1 MKQHVKHYGIAVV
14 ALLAIVIAGGAVFVY
29 SGIYNIGADDHHTKP
44 VFSVM
49 QTLRERSI
57 HARSEHI
64 NVPNL
69 EDPQL
74 ILKGAGQYAAMCTQC
89 HLKPGMKD
97 SELRPGL
104 YPQPPNLSQVKVD
117 PKDAF
122 WVIKH
127 GIKMSAMPAW
137 GASHDDATIWSMVA
151 FLQKLPSM
159 TPAQYKD
166 MVAKAPPDED
176 MDMGDEGGHSHS
188 HGGSSDKDAHGA
200 VDMQGMQMPDQPETG
215 HSHDAA
221 ATDGHDHEHVKAAP
235 APEAPL
241 SMEGMKV
248 RAVPAAEAVA
258 QAFHAALQ
266 RGDRAA
272 VLALL
277 APDARIS
284 EGGHTQ
290 SRDEYASEHLD
301 EDIAFLKAARMTPVS
316 LGSMPMG
323 DTAMVGSESTLQATS
338 KGKPATLRSRELL
351 NLKKDGGTWKI
362 VSVQWQTLP
371 MPER

>member
-176 MDMGDEGGHSHS
+176 MDMGDEDGHS
-188 HGGSSDKDAHGA
+188 HGGAADEAA
-200 VDMQGMQMPDQPETG
+200 
-215 HSHDAA
+215 HDAA
-221 ATDGHDHEHVKAAP
+221 AMKGMDMAGEAEHSHAATAAEGDAHEHAAGTP
-235 APEAPL
+235 AVEAPL
-241 SMEGMKV
+241 SMEGMKPN
-248 RAVPAAEAVA
+248 AAPAAEAVA
-258 QAFHAALQ
+258 RAFQAALQ

-277 APDARIS
+277 APDASIS
-284 EGGHTQ
+284 EGGQTQ
-290 SRDEYASEHLD
+290 TRDDYASGHLG
-301 EDIAFLKAARMTPVS
+301 EDIAFLKTARITPVS

-323 DTAMVGSESTLQATS
+323 DAAMVGSESDMQTTV
-338 KGKPATLRSRELL
+338 KGKPATLRSREML
-351 NLKKDGGTWKI
+351 NLRKDGGSWKI
-362 VSVQWQTLP
+362 VSVQWQTTP
-371 MPER
+371 VPEK